1 MTENKANEPVEK
13 QGDLQTENLSEQRIN
28 KNSLKNLKPYPKG
41 VSGNPSG
48 RRKNGKEFFEFLA
61 EYGKVSPSSYNF
73 IENPDTHIEA
83 VASGLW
89 KRAKDGDLSAIKYLV
104 DVGALNQKP
113 NITEEMVRAR
123 IKKNNHNISNEA
135 MEKAVKKWMSKL

>member
-1 MTENKANEPVEK
+1 MTDNKANEPVEK

-48 RRKNGKEFFEFLA
+48 RRKNGKEFFEFLT
-61 EYGKVSPSSYNF
+61 EYGMVSPSAYNF
-73 IENPDTHIEA
+73 LENPDTYIEA

-113 NITEEMVRAR
+113 KITEDMVRAR
-123 IKKNNHNISNEA
+123 IKINNHNISNEA
-135 MEKAVKKWMSKL
+135 MEKAVEKWMSKL